1 MPRGR
6 PTVLTPALINQIAEL
21 FLLAF
26 DDSQVALMVGISSK
40 TIQRY
45 RRGEMCPAIKIAELK
60 REAAYRKKIWAAKGF
75 WQGAAWFLERKYPH
89 QFAKPEIQM
98 SNVFNQ
104 TTNNLVI
111 TAEVASTISK
121 RRKEV
126 ESKVE
131 KLFKD
136 RRKRPQIGLRD
147 TNGNGEGHDSGQEP
161 ETPESPHSDK
171 D

>member
-1 MPRGR
+1 MPTGR
-6 PTVLTPALINQIAEL
+6 PTVLTPALIEQIAEL

-26 DDSQVALMVGISSK
+26 DDAQVALMVGISSK

-89 QFAKPEIQM
+89 QFAAPAVQLQ
-98 SNVFNQ
+98 FNSSSV
-104 TTNNLVI
+104 TNNTLIV

-136 RRKRPQIGLRD
+136 RRKRPQIGLGD
-147 TNGNGEGHDSGQEP
+147 VNGNGEGKDSGE
-161 ETPESPHSDK
+161 EDK
-171 D
+171 